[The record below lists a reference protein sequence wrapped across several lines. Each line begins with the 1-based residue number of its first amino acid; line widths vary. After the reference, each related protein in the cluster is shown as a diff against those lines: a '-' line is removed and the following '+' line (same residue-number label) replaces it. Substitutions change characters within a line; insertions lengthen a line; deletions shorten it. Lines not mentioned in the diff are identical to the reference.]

1 VAGKPLPGAQP
12 LAIRTQLR
20 YASPEEDTTMTC
32 VQSKAT
38 PNWPQV
44 KPDDP
49 WTGRCVQEKI
59 AADGKRHQ
67 CHKTEKHRDIVH
79 ACKCSMKWK

>member
-1 VAGKPLPGAQP
+1 MTRVQP
-12 LAIRTQLR
+12 
-20 YASPEEDTTMTC
+20 
-32 VQSKAT
+32 KAT

-79 ACKCSMKWK
+79 ACKCDMEWK